1 MQPKGEPRDPSC
13 VSQHVHGSHPS
24 STRPRRRSSSSSS
37 RPTMVRRPSDSS
49 TFRSGFVDLGSGSPP
64 SFWLR
69 GGDSCVLAFV
79 RKAVDI
85 SPTARESLRVSWLQ
99 VGGDCGG
106 SKVAFSLVPS
116 CRFGVCA
123 LEQFWVVLLASDG
136 DPVASVGSGN
146 EERAIDE
153 IWLCGAHA
161 SRNLHSKAVQCSRVW
176 LELCRKFD
184 CNRGS

>member
-1 MQPKGEPRDPSC
+1 M
-13 VSQHVHGSHPS
+13 
-24 STRPRRRSSSSSS
+24 
-37 RPTMVRRPSDSS
+37 
-49 TFRSGFVDLGSGSPP
+49 
-64 SFWLR
+64 
-69 GGDSCVLAFV
+69 LAFV

-106 SKVAFSLVPS
+106 SKVTFSLVPS

>member
-1 MQPKGEPRDPSC
+1 
-13 VSQHVHGSHPS
+13 
-24 STRPRRRSSSSSS
+24 
-37 RPTMVRRPSDSS
+37 MVRRPSDSS

-106 SKVAFSLVPS
+106 SKVFDEYEEQSDIAEKFRIKVVPLFHFYKNGELVESFPT
-116 CRFGVCA
+116 RDKARILETIYKHLGVDQTI
-123 LEQFWVVLLASDG
+123 EEWSDIHG
-136 DPVASVGSGN
+136 
-146 EERAIDE
+146 
-153 IWLCGAHA
+153 L
-161 SRNLHSKAVQCSRVW
+161 K
-176 LELCRKFD
+176 
-184 CNRGS
+184 